1 MQTYILKFA
10 KKRAYFIKL
19 YKVLFSSIFCTR
31 MADAGPDF
39 GSSKSALAEKKALL
53 IHQLWKSVQF

>member
-10 KKRAYFIKL
+10 KKNDFIKL

-31 MADAGPDF
+31 MTDAGPDF
-39 GSSKSALAEKKALL
+39 GSSKSALAEK
-53 IHQLWKSVQF
+53 

>member
-1 MQTYILKFA
+1 MT
-10 KKRAYFIKL
+10 
-19 YKVLFSSIFCTR
+19 
-31 MADAGPDF
+31 DAGPDF